1 MARGQ
6 TGVVA
11 RIGVEGGQA
20 VVRLRTLEKVG
31 ALRGDVRVPLSA
43 IRAVRAVSKPRGEVR
58 GWRAPGT
65 EVPFVVV
72 LGTFRR
78 RASRQF
84 VAVYRSR
91 PGVVVELDRGQAG
104 FDRLI
109 VSAPEPEETCRLLGG
124 GRGAETGGTGTD
136 ELLAADA

>member
-11 RIGVEGGQA
+11 RICVDGGEA

-43 IRAVRAVSKPRGEVR
+43 IRAVRTVSKPLGEVR

-78 RASRQF
+78 RGSRQF
-84 VAVYRSR
+84 FAIYRSR
-91 PGVVVELDRGQAG
+91 PAVVVELDRGQSG

-109 VSAPEPEETCRLLGG
+109 VSVPEPEETCRLLSGG
-124 GRGAETGGTGTD
+124 G
-136 ELLAADA
+136 